1 MSETLT
7 FAKTHQYDTSKA
19 GISVPVTLRHG
30 ADSVD
35 LEAKLD
41 TGSSHCVFKK
51 AHGEFLGLD
60 IESGVSQEM
69 RTVTGNFLTYGH
81 EIGLSVLGI
90 ETTATVY
97 FASDENFTRNVL
109 GRQGWLDRVRLGV
122 IDYDGRLY
130 LSAYDDPSL

>member
-1 MSETLT
+1 MKHELGFAAAYDYDSRQTGINIPVIIRFGSEASE
-7 FAKTHQYDTSKA
+7 FYAK
-19 GISVPVTLRHG
+19 V
-30 ADSVD
+30 
-35 LEAKLD
+35 D
-41 TGSSHCVFKK
+41 TGSNLCIFERHQ
-51 AHGEFLGLD
+51 GEKLGLD
-60 IESGVSQEM
+60 IESGIQE
-69 RTVTGNFLTYGH
+69 RISTVTGSFLTYGH